1 MKEWLQNERVRNPED
16 SGSLCLL
23 AAEFCP
29 IVLAMRK
36 TEESYE
42 KKKNSSI

>member
-1 MKEWLQNERVRNPED
+1 MKKWLQSEWIRNSED
-16 SGSLCLL
+16 SGSLCIL

-29 IVLAMRK
+29 IVRAMRK

-42 KKKNSSI
+42 KKKTPSI